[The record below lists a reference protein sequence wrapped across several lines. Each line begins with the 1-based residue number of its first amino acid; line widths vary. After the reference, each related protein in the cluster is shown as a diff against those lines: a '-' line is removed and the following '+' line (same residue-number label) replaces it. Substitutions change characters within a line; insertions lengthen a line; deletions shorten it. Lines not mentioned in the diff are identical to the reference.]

1 MSHRIAVMS
10 FVLVVLS
17 ATAMLLAGCGSSS
30 HTSATS
36 AALIAGPPI
45 SNVQAVAYA
54 NAVNLRAADVP
65 GLEEGRRPAK
75 RQTAAGPFGRGM
87 DSCVSAAARAG
98 LVIGISSPRFV
109 HLDSRPIQSVNSG
122 NLLHPISL
130 PNQSVRSEV
139 YFFKSEALPHQY
151 LAAPDSA
158 RFAACVKAVVSNE
171 PKTITHERSKV
182 AEPMSSDP
190 HVSTLPASLPIFTL
204 SPRTSSSPGSG
215 VRTYGLQLTTHPAY
229 DRRGGSENY
238 EDFLSF
244 VMGDAVITLT
254 AFSEAH
260 PLPAAIERRLI
271 ALLYTRAEAHKL

>member
-1 MSHRIAVMS
+1 MISLTHRTIVTMLA
-10 FVLVVLS
+10 L
-17 ATAMLLAGCGSSS
+17 ATTAMFAAGCGGSSS
-30 HTSATS
+30 SADS
-36 AALIAGPPI
+36 ASAQVTNA
-45 SNVQAVAYA
+45 QAVAYA

-130 PNQSVRSEV
+130 PNQSVSSGV
-139 YFFKSEALPHQY
+139 YFFNSEALALQY
-151 LAAPDSA
+151 LAAPNTA
-158 RFAACVKAVVSNE
+158 GFAACVETVFSNE
-171 PKTITHERSKV
+171 PKTITCEGSKV
-182 AEPMSSDP
+182 AQPESSDR
-190 HVSTLPASLPIFTL
+190 HVSTLPASLPLFTL
-204 SPRTSSSPGSG
+204 SPRTSSSLGSG
-215 VRTYGLQLTTHPAY
+215 VRTYGLQRTAHPACG
-229 DRRGGSENY
+229 RRAGSENY

-244 VMGDAVITLT
+244 VRGDAVITLT

-260 PLPAAIERRLI
+260 PFPAASERRLI
-271 ALLYTRAEAHKL
+271 ALLYTRVEAHKL

>member
-45 SNVQAVAYA
+45 SNARAVAYA

-109 HLDSRPIQSVNSG
+109 HLDARPIQSVNSG

-130 PNQSVRSEV
+130 PNQSVSSGV
-139 YFFKSEALPHQY
+139 YFFNSEALALQY

-158 RFAACVKAVVSNE
+158 GFAACLETVASNQ
-171 PKTITHERSKV
+171 PKTVTCEGSKV
-182 AEPMSSDP
+182 AQPESSDP
-190 HVSTLPASLPIFTL
+190 HVSTLPASLPLFTL
-204 SPRTSSSPGSG
+204 SSRTSSSPGSG
-215 VRTYGLQLTTHPAY
+215 VRTYGLQRTAHPACG
-229 DRRGGSENY
+229 RRAGSESY

-244 VMGDAVITLT
+244 VSGDAVITLT

-260 PLPAAIERRLI
+260 PFPAASERRLI
-271 ALLYTRAEAHKL
+271 ALLYTRSEAHKL